1 MADKKLLKNGIL
13 IAIEGIDGAGK
24 TTQARLLCERLKSS
38 GYPTVFLHEPTRGP
52 WGEKIRDLAK
62 NGRHKVTPEE
72 ESDLFLKDRIEDVQN
87 NINPKLTEKCVVV
100 MDRYYFSN
108 IVYQGVT
115 GLSPEYIETIN
126 EKIAPAPDL
135 VIILDIAPS
144 ESIKRIVATR
154 TDGPNHF
161 EREDY
166 LESVRELFLK
176 QFSGRNN
183 VKIIDGDGRHSKQ
196 EVSDNLWSFVAPIL
210 RKAEGN

>member
-1 MADKKLLKNGIL
+1 MADKKLLKDGVL

-24 TTQARLLCERLKSS
+24 TTQARLLYEKLKNS
-38 GYPTVFLHEPTRGP
+38 GYSAVLLHEPTRGQ

-72 ESDLFLKDRIEDVQN
+72 ELDLFYKDRIEDVQK
-87 NINPKLTEKCVVV
+87 NIKPKLQEKYVVV

-108 IVYQGVT
+108 VVYQGVR

-126 EKIAPAPDL
+126 EKIAPPPNL
-135 VIILDIAPS
+135 VIILDISPS
-144 ESIKRIVATR
+144 ESIKRIIDTR

-161 EREDY
+161 EKTDY
-166 LESVRELFLK
+166 LEEVRELFLR

-183 VKIIDGDGRHSKQ
+183 VKIIDGDGLHSQQ
-196 EVSDNLWSFVAPIL
+196 EVSESLWSFVVPIV
-210 RKAEGN
+210 RQAEET